1 MRYSRKVNPTP
12 AWPEAVQ
19 IVARRKVLC
28 QNYCRLV
35 SQLRSQQRA
44 TAAYWLDPS
53 NTSRESVRV
62 GKRELRALLGRYLNT
77 LAELRGAVEMVF
89 PARNHPG
96 VGRRRTLV
104 RS

>member
-1 MRYSRKVNPTP
+1 MRYTRQVNRPP

-53 NTSRESVRV
+53 NSSRELVMG
-62 GKRELRALLGRYLNT
+62 GKRELRVLLGQYLAT

-89 PARNHPG
+89 PARKTG
-96 VGRRRTLV
+96 MGRRRTLV